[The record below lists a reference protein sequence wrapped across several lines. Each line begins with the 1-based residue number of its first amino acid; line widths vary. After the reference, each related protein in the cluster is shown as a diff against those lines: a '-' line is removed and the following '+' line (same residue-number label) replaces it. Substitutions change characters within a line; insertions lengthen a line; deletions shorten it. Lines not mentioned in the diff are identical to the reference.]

1 MIVFEHWHP
10 LKYIHMHRTIKIWTL
25 AIAIFMYWQLQAQE
39 SSDVQMLRKI
49 YDEALTNGMAYEW
62 LDHLSNEI
70 GGRLSGSLEAE
81 KAVRY
86 TKTVMEEMGLDKVWL
101 QPVMVPKWT
110 RGVPEYSYIETAP
123 GISSVVNV
131 CALGGSIATPKGG
144 LKAEVVEVKGIED
157 LYVLGREAIEGKIV
171 FYNRPMQA
179 NLIHT
184 FEAYGG
190 CVDQR
195 YSGAKEAAK
204 YGAVGVVVRSMSLSQ
219 DNFPHTGAMSY
230 DDLPVNQRIP
240 ACAIS
245 TNDANYL
252 STALKLK
259 PDLYFYFNQTCRVF
273 PDVQSYN
280 VIGELRG
287 SEFPDN
293 YMIVG
298 GHLDSWDLGDG
309 SHDDGAGCVQSI
321 EVLRILKSLD
331 YKPRH
336 SIRVVMF
343 MNEENGL
350 RGGRKYAEEAQIK
363 NENHIFA
370 LESDSGGF
378 TPRGFS
384 IDADEANMA
393 QIQSWEPLFK
403 PYLIHYFELGGSGAD
418 IGPLKKEGM
427 VLAGLRP
434 DSQRYF
440 DHHHAANDTFDAVNK
455 RELELGAATMAS
467 LIYLIDRYGTTSE
480 YISIP
485 K

>member
-1 MIVFEHWHP
+1 MKNSLSVF
-10 LKYIHMHRTIKIWTL
+10 LL
-25 AIAIFMYWQLQAQE
+25 AAFFCATAELHAQGQTPDE
-39 SSDVQMLRKI
+39 LMLRKI
-49 YDEALTNGMAYEW
+49 YDMALTDGKAYDW

-81 KAVRY
+81 KAVQY
-86 TKTVMEEMGLDKVWL
+86 TKEVMQEIGLDSVWL

-131 CALGGSIATPKGG
+131 CALGGSISTPDGG
-144 LKAEVVEVKGIED
+144 LKAEVIEVKGIEE
-157 LYVLGREAIEGKIV
+157 LEALGREAIEGKIV
-171 FYNRPMQA
+171 FFNRPMQA

-204 YGAVGVVVRSMSLSQ
+204 YGAVGVVVRSMNLRQ
-219 DNFPHTGAMSY
+219 DDLPHTGAMSY
-230 DDLPVNQRIP
+230 DDLPPNKRIP

-259 PDLYFYFNQTCRVF
+259 PDLLFYFNQTCRVF

-280 VIGELRG
+280 VIGEIRG
-287 SEFPDN
+287 SEFPNN
-293 YMIVG
+293 YMVVG

-309 SHDDGAGCVQSI
+309 AHDDGAGVVQSM
-321 EVLRILKSLD
+321 EVLRLFKVTG
-331 YKPRH
+331 YKPKRT
-336 SIRVVMF
+336 IRVVLF

-350 RGGRKYAEEAQIK
+350 RGGNAYADNALLTGER
-363 NENHIFA
+363 HVFA
-370 LESDSGGF
+370 LESDAGGF

-384 IDADEANMA
+384 FNCSDEEFA
-393 QIQSWEPLFK
+393 QVESWKPLFK
-403 PYLIHYFELGGSGAD
+403 PYLIHYFEQGGSGAD
-418 IGPLKKEGM
+418 IRPLKNKYN

-440 DHHHAANDTFDAVNK
+440 DHHHAENDTFDAVNK
-455 RELELGAATMAS
+455 RELELGAATMTS
-467 LIYLIDRYGTTSE
+467 LIYLYDKYGLAVPSDN
-480 YISIP
+480 SFAR
-485 K
+485 